1 VSNIPQL
8 NHLHLRYC
16 KRITDAGINAIT
28 QNMSEL
34 YSLDLSFCSRVTAA
48 SIFNL
53 LEIRFDCLT
62 ELRLKSCN
70 KLDIVREHDQDPLAS
85 RQRVDAARCSGRVIL
100 NAIGSHADHCLCILD
115 VRECGGQPSPTEA
128 YPDTDPFV
136 EGMRHLQFE
145 QRVPGFFSRPARW
158 NAHVQRRLVG
168 QLVAEMP

>member
-1 VSNIPQL
+1 
-8 NHLHLRYC
+8 
-16 KRITDAGINAIT
+16 
-28 QNMSEL
+28 MSEL
-34 YSLDLSFCSRVTAA
+34 YSLDLSFCSRVTAS

-70 KLDIVREHDQDPLAS
+70 KLDIVREHDQGPLAS
-85 RQRVDAARCSGRVIL
+85 RQRVDSARCSGQVIL
-100 NAIGSHADHCLCILD
+100 NAIGSHADHCLCVLD
-115 VRECGGQPSPTEA
+115 VRDCGGQPSPEP

-158 NAHVQRRLVG
+158 NTSVQRRLVG
-168 QLVAEMP
+168 QIVAEMP